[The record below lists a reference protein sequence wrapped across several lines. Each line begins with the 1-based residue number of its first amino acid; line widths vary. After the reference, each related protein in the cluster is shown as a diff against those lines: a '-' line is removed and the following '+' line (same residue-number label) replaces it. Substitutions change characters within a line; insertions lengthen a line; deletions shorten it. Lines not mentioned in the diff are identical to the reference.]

1 MERAVLK
8 QEDPPLEIGGPSPLA
23 SAFAEE
29 RHLKR
34 TSKLG
39 NSLPVW
45 KPGDGRIDS
54 ERHTLP
60 PRPPSHAPA
69 VCAGKKDAFPP
80 AALRYLPE
88 CQQTLCC
95 FCKCTHAAPVK
106 KGRSPEHSQIARCPA
121 GDF

>member
-1 MERAVLK
+1 MSRKMERAVLK

-60 PRPPSHAPA
+60 PRPPPATPLLFVLAKRTLSPPQPCVICQSACRLSVVFANAPM
-69 VCAGKKDAFPP
+69 
-80 AALRYLPE
+80 LP
-88 CQQTLCC
+88 L
-95 FCKCTHAAPVK
+95 
-106 KGRSPEHSQIARCPA
+106 
-121 GDF
+121 